1 MAMRIQAMATSGR
14 ERARRSPRVMAASAM
29 VVLALVA
36 GGCGPAGPP
45 DIETAR
51 AGLPDEYRIVYE
63 GEDGKTVLALL
74 REHAEPVVTEQQG
87 DDHLVTAINGIE
99 HGVGGRYWIYYVNGQ
114 AGQVAASRLTTV
126 DGDEVEWL
134 FVR

>member
-1 MAMRIQAMATSGR
+1 MAMRIQAMAAT
-14 ERARRSPRVMAASAM
+14 ARKRPRRVALPKAAAGLL
-29 VVLALVA
+29 LAALMS

-51 AGLPDEYRIVYE
+51 AGLPDEYRVAYE
-63 GEDGKTVLALL
+63 GEDGKTVLELL
-74 REHAEPVVTEQQG
+74 HDHAESVVTEQQG
-87 DDHLVTAINGIE
+87 EDQLVTAINGIE

-114 AGQVAASRLTTV
+114 AGQVAASRMTTV
-126 DGDEVEWL
+126 GGDSVEWL